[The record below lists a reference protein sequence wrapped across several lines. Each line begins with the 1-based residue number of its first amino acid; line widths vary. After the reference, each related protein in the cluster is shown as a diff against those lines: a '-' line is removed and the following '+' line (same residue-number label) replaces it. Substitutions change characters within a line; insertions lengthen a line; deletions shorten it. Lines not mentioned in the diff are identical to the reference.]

1 LMNKATSSFV
11 PARLPAGTL
20 IAGRTG
26 RAPPAEPT
34 LNRSTDAGFE
44 RCALHAAAARA

>member
-26 RAPPAEPT
+26 RA
-34 LNRSTDAGFE
+34 AG
-44 RCALHAAAARA
+44 

>member
-11 PARLPAGTL
+11 PVRLPAGTL
-20 IAGRTG
+20 IAGLAA
-26 RAPPAEPT
+26 APHAEPT

-44 RCALHAAAARA
+44 RCALHALAARA